1 MSLANNTNE
10 SYFEV
15 CSLSLLASDVLPLSR
30 TQIMFS
36 VCFCFFSPFFRN
48 LVIFS
53 ELKWS

>member
-36 VCFCFFSPFFRN
+36 VWFFFPPFFRN